1 MHQKTKDFE
10 LNHEVSGP
18 QKRHAIRC
26 ALPIACLILGTF
38 VWLSREPFVATLPPL
53 PIPRYEN
60 GNGDVLTPSPYG
72 VFPKVDDPFHF
83 LPCTNNTLPP
93 PIDDPNPDHTWAG
106 LFDPDPRYWRWGASG
121 HNDDEELI
129 THQTHPYSGRG
140 IYLCGYL
147 DLPLD
152 YHNES
157 DPRIVRLA
165 VNRFQVSGLALAIA
179 NSDCT
184 TAQSRTQSA
193 PGHKSRRTIVIEP
206 GGPGGSGTGELMEQA
221 EDVTKTLSDG
231 QFDVLG
237 WDPRGVNAS
246 QPALNCYPDP
256 AYRDRWKLLRRKHRE
271 ELADPISHLRTVDA
285 INNATFLACHQLYG
299 DLGRFLTTTSVAR
312 DLDNIRKALNEEEL
326 TGYLVSYGTAIG
338 QLYASMFP
346 SRVGRLIFDGTD
358 NYKNY
363 RELGGFAWY
372 SLDNVTDAWH
382 DGLLGECI
390 KAGPQHCALA
400 KPPDDG
406 MSGPV
411 TLDDLESRMKKLL
424 QSLIELPLSG
434 YTKSGGPS
442 LITHS
447 QLSLILYGSL
457 YDPKSWP
464 DTAQMLLEL
473 EAGNSTLAAK
483 EVEYPW
489 YHSPTSP
496 LHRDISAEELLWLV
510 VCADAS
516 NAPQPDDGLIWW
528 DSLWAN
534 MTDKSWIS
542 ATFRFSN
549 VFPCRHFNT
558 YWPSPPDMHRGNLAH
573 SLETPVIFIAGTYD
587 PATPLRHARKL
598 AKEMGKNARLI
609 VHHGYGHTSRE
620 DVSDCTNAIKK
631 LYMLNGTLPEDIES
645 HCYANEQPYVPRI

>member
-1 MHQKTKDFE
+1 MKHFNPDHGGDSRQK
-10 LNHEVSGP
+10 LQARRYSIV
-18 QKRHAIRC
+18 
-26 ALPIACLILGTF
+26 IACLGLGTF
-38 VWLSREPFVATLPPL
+38 GWLFRDLFPATLPLSRTP
-53 PIPRYEN
+53 PYD
-60 GNGDVLTPSPYG
+60 NGDALTPSPYG

-83 LPCTNNTLPP
+83 IPCTNNTLPP
-93 PIDDPNPDHTWAG
+93 PIDNPNPEQAWAS
-106 LFDPDPRYWRWGASG
+106 LFDPDPSHWKWGGSG
-121 HNDDEELI
+121 DNGNRKLVS
-129 THQTHPYSGRG
+129 HQTDPYSGRG

-152 YHNES
+152 YHNDS
-157 DPRIVRLA
+157 DPRTVRLA
-165 VNRFQVSGLALAIA
+165 INRFQVSGLALATT
-179 NSDCT
+179 NSDRPT
-184 TAQSRTQSA
+184 VRSQIQPT

-206 GGPGGSGTGELMEQA
+206 GGPGGSGTAELLEQA
-221 EDVTKTLSDG
+221 ETISSTLSDG

-312 DLDNIRKALNEEEL
+312 DLDQIRKALNEEEL

-346 SRVGRLIFDGTD
+346 TRVGRLIFDGTD

-372 SLDNVTDAWH
+372 SLDNVTDAWR

-390 KAGPQHCALA
+390 KAGPQYCALA
-400 KPPDDG
+400 NPPGDG

-411 TLDDLESRMKKLL
+411 TLEDLESRMKKLL

-434 YTKSGGPS
+434 YTESGGPS

-457 YDPKSWP
+457 YSPKSWP
-464 DTAQMLLEL
+464 DTAQMLFEL
-473 EAGNSTLAAK
+473 ENGNSTLAAN
-483 EVEYPW
+483 EVEFPW
-489 YHSPTSP
+489 YHPPTSP
-496 LHRDISAEELLWLV
+496 LHRDISAEELLWTV

-516 NAPQPDDGLIWW
+516 DAPQPDDGLIWW

-534 MTDKSWIS
+534 MTARSWIS
-542 ATFRFSN
+542 ATFRLST
-549 VFPCRHFNT
+549 VLPCRHFNR
-558 YWPSPPDMHRGNLAH
+558 YWPSPPDIHHGDLGASNLEA
-573 SLETPVIFIAGTYD
+573 PVIFIAGTYD
-587 PATPLRHARKL
+587 PATPLRHARRL
-598 AKEMGKNARLI
+598 AKEMGNNVRLI

-620 DVSDCTNAIKK
+620 DISDCTNDIKK
-631 LYMLNGTLPEDIES
+631 SYILNGIVPKDTEI
-645 HCYANEQPYVPRI
+645 HCYANQEPYIQTE